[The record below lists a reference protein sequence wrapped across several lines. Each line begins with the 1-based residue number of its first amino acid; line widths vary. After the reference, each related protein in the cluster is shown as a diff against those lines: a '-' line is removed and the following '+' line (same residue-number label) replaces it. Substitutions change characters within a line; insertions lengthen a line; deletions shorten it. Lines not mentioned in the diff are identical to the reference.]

1 VSMIPTVSVGKN
13 EAVSRR
19 NFACFVFGFIFPLPR
34 ATTRVTLSSSS
45 VLSSYLHFLNSIGSV
60 AERSLV
66 SARNCVTGFCFQA
79 GMEAD
84 DFSKLAA
91 AATTVNEGG
100 AVAASSVSTT
110 ADELSMLKAVMLS
123 HAQIT
128 QGLLLAQA
136 QATQELLETLKPSL
150 KRRSSRGKKDAA
162 FLDTDSAFSSWE
174 EDSDTLSLRLS
185 GVGAPNLVA
194 VPPSA
199 GSGTSI
205 TGGLGGGNARV
216 GDDAHDA
223 APLSSSCHL
232 SKEEYIRMT
241 TRCILAGLF
250 GMTPRKLEPILRD
263 CENLKFVMSPRARHS
278 AMDGA
283 DLVVNYESLSAGSNV
298 NLRTGRPKY
307 KCYHHGSLMEFQDNW
322 AARKQLVAGA
332 LRDGHCDHP
341 AAHAVLL
348 ARSKGRGGG

>member
-1 VSMIPTVSVGKN
+1 MIPTVSVGKN

-45 VLSSYLHFLNSIGSV
+45 VLSTYLHFLNSIGSV
-60 AERSLV
+60 AERSLA

-150 KRRSSRGKKDAA
+150 YNLPPLPLSHTLNTLLCSAVVVLLCPHSTHRR
-162 FLDTDSAFSSWE
+162 
-174 EDSDTLSLRLS
+174 TLSLPLPFPMPYALYTLLCIDAVVLLCVHRHAHTTPAHAHAYYLPPS
-185 GVGAPNLVA
+185 LAGGAQVVGA
-194 VPPSA
+194 A
-199 GSGTSI
+199 G
-205 TGGLGGGNARV
+205 R
-216 GDDAHDA
+216 
-223 APLSSSCHL
+223 
-232 SKEEYIRMT
+232 
-241 TRCILAGLF
+241 
-250 GMTPRKLEPILRD
+250 
-263 CENLKFVMSPRARHS
+263 
-278 AMDGA
+278 
-283 DLVVNYESLSAGSNV
+283 
-298 NLRTGRPKY
+298 
-307 KCYHHGSLMEFQDNW
+307 
-322 AARKQLVAGA
+322 
-332 LRDGHCDHP
+332 
-341 AAHAVLL
+341 
-348 ARSKGRGGG
+348 